1 MDFFN
6 IMNSDYK
13 RVAKKVLEEQ
23 SKSNRKT
30 IMVSKAQQVAQEIEM
45 KIENVESTSKYRWK
59 EQVNEKI

>member
-45 KIENVESTSKYRWK
+45 KKRMWRARANTDGKSR
-59 EQVNEKI
+59 